1 MEKFS
6 LPRMHELCLMQVRAD
21 RAMRTMIVI
30 KLEAHK
36 LTMMEWLA
44 LGVVSA
50 GSKQGLSMSEI
61 AAMLDVTLPQV
72 TALVAD
78 LLELKFVKQK
88 ILASDHRGRQVI
100 ITLKGKHVLSKLE
113 RVIAREVHDWIK
125 QIPSGRLQAYV
136 STVEQL
142 SGQAD

>member
-1 MEKFS
+1 MEKPS

-21 RAMRTMIVI
+21 RAMRAMIVV

-44 LGVVSA
+44 LGVVAA

-78 LLELKFVKQK
+78 LLELKLVKQK
-88 ILASDHRGRQVI
+88 ILASDHRGRQVPP
-100 ITLKGKHVLSKLE
+100 LQGVLAHGRRARHPVMYTSGSCASH
-113 RVIAREVHDWIK
+113 RVRALRS
-125 QIPSGRLQAYV
+125 P
-136 STVEQL
+136 
-142 SGQAD
+142 